1 MERLTII
8 DAPSSAG
15 AYSPGQERAPQALR
29 DAGLVEALRRAGV
42 DSEDGG
48 VVAPFRWRPD
58 REHPRAQNLPYV
70 AAAATETARLVA
82 AVPEDRIVLV
92 LGGDCTVG
100 VGTVAG
106 ATVPGATTGL
116 VYFDLHADLNV
127 PASVVDGALDWMGV
141 AHLLGE
147 EGAAA
152 ELADI
157 GEIDPGRLVLF
168 GLDPAF
174 ATDFELAAIERRGI
188 EVVEVEAVAAAH
200 EAAARRALDHLAGC
214 DRLLVHFDVDVID
227 FLDTPLAENIERQ
240 GGLTLRAA
248 MRALAVLVED
258 EAFRALTVTE
268 LNPDHGA
275 ADGST
280 LAAFCDGLAGA
291 LGQREVL

>member
-1 MERLTII
+1 MTII

-29 DAGLVEALRRAGV
+29 EAGLVERLERSGV
-42 DSEDGG
+42 RSQDGG
-48 VVAPFRWRPD
+48 SVAPFRWRPD
-58 REHPRAQNLPYV
+58 RRQPRAQNLAYV

-82 AVPEDRIVLV
+82 AAAGESPVLV

-106 ATVPGATTGL
+106 ASAPGATVGL

-147 EGAAA
+147 EGATP
-152 ELADI
+152 ELAVV

-168 GLDPAF
+168 GFDSAF
-174 ATDFELAAIERRGI
+174 ATDFEREAIDRHGI
-188 EVVEVEAVAAAH
+188 EVIGVEDVAAAH

-227 FLDTPLAENIERQ
+227 FLDTPLSENIERQ
-240 GGLTLRAA
+240 GGLTLEAA
-248 MRALAVLVED
+248 MQALSVFCED

-280 LAAFCDGLAGA
+280 LAAFCSGLAGA
-291 LGQREVL
+291 LGRGAV